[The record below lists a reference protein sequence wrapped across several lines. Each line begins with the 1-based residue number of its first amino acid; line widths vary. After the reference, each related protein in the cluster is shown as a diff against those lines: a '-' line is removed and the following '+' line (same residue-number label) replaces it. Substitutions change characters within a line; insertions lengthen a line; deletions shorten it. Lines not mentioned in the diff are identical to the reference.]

1 MSERAEIEQACRKL
15 AESKDNRV
23 NHKIIGI
30 ISRANGKELRN
41 ILYYRFVQGLTWEQ
55 TAKRLGYR
63 NGDGVRII
71 YNRFYD
77 SKGNLKKK

>member
-1 MSERAEIEQACRKL
+1 MSERAEIEQACRRL
-15 AESKDNRV
+15 TYTKDGKARDEIV
-23 NHKIIGI
+23 QT
-30 ISRANGKELRN
+30 ISRAKGKEIRN

-63 NGDGVRII
+63 NGDGVRIT

-77 SKGNLKKK
+77 GKGNLKKK

>member
-1 MSERAEIEQACRKL
+1 MSERAEIEQACRRL
-15 AESKDNRV
+15 TYTKDVKARDEIV
-23 NHKIIGI
+23 QT
-30 ISRANGKELRN
+30 ISRAKGKEIRN

-63 NGDGVRII
+63 NGDSVRIT

-77 SKGNLKKK
+77 SKGKLKKK